1 MITLISIKTN
11 LVSNF
16 VSEKLLKSRL
26 IINIS
31 ILCHPGWITT
41 EPAAVHYGIS
51 ISAKDVRSFCHWN
64 PHKGFCQADSSV
76 KYVLA
81 QPHNNRFESCNRARR
96 WNLVINKDIIQACI
110 LFALYRRRRIPGMC
124 ASGNAQYEQ
133 VQGRRGE
140 CQMNGTMLEEWWP
153 DAQNEITQILLI
165 PAPSLCTWAM
175 LSIFD
180 MQQSVHT

>member
-1 MITLISIKTN
+1 M
-11 LVSNF
+11 
-16 VSEKLLKSRL
+16 
-26 IINIS
+26 
-31 ILCHPGWITT
+31 
-41 EPAAVHYGIS
+41 HYGIS

-76 KYVLA
+76 KHVLA

-153 DAQNEITQILLI
+153 EAQRTRSPRYCSFLLRCC
-165 PAPSLCTWAM
+165 ALGLCCLSLTCSSLCIHEVLKQHM
-175 LSIFD
+175 
-180 MQQSVHT
+180 